1 MGFSLFGLF
10 VDASEHLIPG
20 NAIERAEKTKTCLRT
35 RRRIEYRKQPTPVA
49 GEVFQRAA
57 QIGEKHKQKKTGSCK
72 SERAFL
78 FFLLRILFLLFF
90 LPFFF
95 PFFAAAMGVPRAA
108 DTGFKVNAGPNYR
121 AGPKCPQQQTRL
133 HDPAPPKAVA
143 SHTTPFTN
151 ACSAA
156 GPNLADRSLTPRS
169 VRNTPSSAVS

>member
-35 RRRIEYRKQPTPVA
+35 RQRIEYRKQPTPVA

-78 FFLLRILFLLFF
+78 FFSSPHFISPLFFSLFFFLFLQ
-90 LPFFF
+90 PQWAC
-95 PFFAAAMGVPRAA
+95 PERRIPVSRSTRVPITAPARNVHSSKRAY
-108 DTGFKVNAGPNYR
+108 TTPPHRKRSPVTRPR
-121 AGPKCPQQQTRL
+121 LQTRAQ
-133 HDPAPPKAVA
+133 PR
-143 SHTTPFTN
+143 
-151 ACSAA
+151 
-156 GPNLADRSLTPRS
+156 GPIWWTDH
-169 VRNTPSSAVS
+169 